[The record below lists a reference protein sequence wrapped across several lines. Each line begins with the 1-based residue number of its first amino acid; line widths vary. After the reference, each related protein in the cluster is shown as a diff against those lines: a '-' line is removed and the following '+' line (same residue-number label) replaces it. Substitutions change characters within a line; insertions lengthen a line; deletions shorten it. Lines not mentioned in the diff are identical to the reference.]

1 MRKSKVE
8 IDFSITFSQ
17 HILNSTKMQNQK
29 EIWKD
34 LPNYEGFYQVSN
46 YGRVKSLKRLDAIG
60 RRVNEKILKQSSDKG
75 YLLVN
80 LSKNVSQR
88 TFHVHILVAMAFLG
102 HIPCKFKIVV
112 DHIDNNSLNNNLD
125 NLQLITNR
133 ENSIKDRTGGES
145 GYVGVYK
152 SDKKWR
158 SRITVNGIKKN
169 LGVFDSKEEASEY
182 YQNAIL
188 ALKNGTEIQVKV
200 HIPNHTSKY
209 IGVCL
214 EKKSKKWVAQIRI
227 NKIQKTIGRFET
239 EIEASNAYQ
248 KQLNEIKN
256 D

>member
-1 MRKSKVE
+1 MVDISQEYLKSVLCYCSESGSFVWLARDTRYK
-8 IDFSITFSQ
+8 IDKIFNSLYAGKIAGSILTSSRSKTSY
-17 HILNSTKMQNQK
+17 IAIK
-29 EIWKD
+29 ID
-34 LPNYEGFYQVSN
+34 G
-46 YGRVKSLKRLDAIG
+46 KSYKAHRL
-60 RRVNEKILKQSSDKG
+60 
-75 YLLVN
+75 
-80 LSKNVSQR
+80 
-88 TFHVHILVAMAFLG
+88 AFVYVTG
-102 HIPCKFKIVV
+102 CAPEQV

-145 GYVGVYK
+145 GCVGVFK
-152 SDKKWR
+152 SGKRWR
-158 SRITVNGIKKN
+158 VRLIVNGIRKH
-169 LGVFDSKEEASEY
+169 LGTFDSKEEASEY

-200 HIPNHTSKY
+200 HVPNHTSKY

-248 KQLNEIKN
+248 KQLNEIKKFITKSN
-256 D
+256 KKVIQVWIHIM